1 MKLSTK
7 AQNLDILQKLRLQK
21 SVIPKFFKYSVEEWI
36 LDKDRIIKVLLE
48 KLNKKIIIRS
58 SYILEDSEKN
68 SMACE
73 FEGFSNVKN
82 TKKNIFES
90 VTNLIK
96 QYKKKSKK
104 KLHYLKSEIIFQ
116 NMILNTKL
124 SGVLTNF
131 CIKDGS
137 FYYVINYDD
146 VSGSTDSVT
155 SG

>member
-1 MKLSTK
+1 
-7 AQNLDILQKLRLQK
+7 
-21 SVIPKFFKYSVEEWI
+21 
-36 LDKDRIIKVLLE
+36 
-48 KLNKKIIIRS
+48 
-58 SYILEDSEKN
+58 
-68 SMACE
+68 MAGE

-96 QYKKKSKK
+96 QYKKIKK
-104 KLHYLKSEIIFQ
+104 NFIILKSEIIFQ

-131 CIKDGS
+131 CIKDGG

-155 SG
+155 SGSKLGGRVINIFRDDTTGIRSQKLKKVIEFNQRNRD

>member
-1 MKLSTK
+1 M
-7 AQNLDILQKLRLQK
+7 QK

-36 LDKDRIIKVLLE
+36 TDKDRIIKVLLK

-68 SMACE
+68 SMAGE

-82 TKKNIFES
+82 TKKNIFDS
-90 VTNLIK
+90 VTKLIK

-116 NMILNTKL
+116 NMILNTRL

-131 CIKDGS
+131 CIRMEAS
-137 FYYVINYDD
+137 IM
-146 VSGSTDSVT
+146 
-155 SG
+155 